1 MFRKVRFENV
11 IRLKRFSEG
20 LKKVEYYIILAV
32 ALVRK
37 KYQKEKGR
45 S

>member
-1 MFRKVRFENV
+1 LKNV
-11 IRLKRFSEG
+11 IRLKRLSEG

-32 ALVRK
+32 AVARK